1 LKARKGL
8 ATRPTSD
15 RVREA
20 IFNILLAR
28 GPAPER
34 VLDLYAG
41 TGALGLEALSR
52 GSSRAVFVDVEREAC
67 ELIREN
73 ARALGFEA
81 ACAVEQ
87 KRVLD
92 YRPSGRF
99 GWIFLD
105 PPYAAGE
112 LGRVLS
118 RLGDALSADG
128 VVVAEHDWRRPPDEP
143 HGGLALQEVRRYG
156 QTAVSIFLRRENA

>member
-1 LKARKGL
+1 M
-8 ATRPTSD
+8 
-15 RVREA
+15 REA
-20 IFNILLAR
+20 IFNILIAR

-34 VLDLYAG
+34 VLDLFAG

-52 GSSRAVFVDVEREAC
+52 GSSQAVFVEMDWEAC
-67 ELIREN
+67 VLIREN

-112 LGRVLS
+112 LGRVLG
-118 RLGDALSADG
+118 RLEGALEVDG
-128 VVVAEHDWRRPPDEP
+128 VVVAEHDWRRPPDEQ
-143 HGGLALQEVRRYG
+143 HGGLARSEVRRYG
-156 QTAVSIFLRRENA
+156 QTAVSIFRRANA